1 MDLREELNVFGMVL
15 EKLLQL
21 NDFAIVAIVYL
32 FYLAIV

>member
-21 NDFAIVAIVYL
+21 NHFAIVAV
-32 FYLAIV
+32 V